1 MLVYICLSV
10 YLIFIF
16 LGLGF
21 WMGLKYSVKEIVRER
36 QFSIKNWKL
45 FEMALGWIR
54 NSQNIEKFMLQNRYE
69 SVCVYGMSH
78 MGNCLV
84 DMLKKNG
91 IEVICGIDRE
101 AEKLYNPYVPI
112 YSVEEDLPV
121 ADVVIVTAISD
132 FGHIK
137 SRLQAKFEEQV
148 KIVSL
153 EEILM

>member
-1 MLVYICLSV
+1 
-10 YLIFIF
+10 
-16 LGLGF
+16 
-21 WMGLKYSVKEIVRER
+21 
-36 QFSIKNWKL
+36 
-45 FEMALGWIR
+45 
-54 NSQNIEKFMLQNRYE
+54 MLQNRYE